1 MIFILGMYNDE
12 IFRGKTF
19 SELLNDI
26 YKNSEKKEKQIS
38 ALIRELQPMIK
49 NLGDATIVVPLIKE
63 YMELAIKNDEHLIK
77 MAAIVQRSMTRTTDT
92 GDGGL
97 TDEEKKQLLQS
108 IQELE
113 DDK

>member
-1 MIFILGMYNDE
+1 MNDDFE
-12 IFRGKTF
+12 IFKGKSF
-19 SELLNDI
+19 SSLLNDI
-26 YKNSEKKEKQIS
+26 YSNSKKKEKEITS
-38 ALIRELQPMIK
+38 LIKELQPMIK

-77 MAAIVQRSMTRTTDT
+77 MAAIVQRSISRASSGEEGM
-92 GDGGL
+92 L
-97 TDEEKKQLLQS
+97 TEAEKRQLYDS